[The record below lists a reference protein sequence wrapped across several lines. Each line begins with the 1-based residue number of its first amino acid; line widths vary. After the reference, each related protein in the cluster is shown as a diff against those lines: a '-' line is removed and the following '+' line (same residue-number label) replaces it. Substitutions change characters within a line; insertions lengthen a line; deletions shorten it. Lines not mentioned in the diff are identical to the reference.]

1 MLVINILIYGFGAH
15 IFLNSFFPNQYQ
27 SMLLNISFNLIL
39 MYSYAEFYMSKI
51 YNSDQ
56 FSKIK
61 HMIESIN
68 KKVNVN
74 EIELIKNG
82 SIICSYSTNKKNIS
96 VEDLPLLSY
105 DLIIVSNYFEEP
117 NTESSKTINK
127 AIYYKCNDT
136 DKDKQLEHDYRK
148 CKFSFISVN
157 VKIIRDE
164 KEELYSISL
173 SNDNEN
179 YYVVGNK
186 INKLFIYY
194 LMKKRYNI
202 IFDDKNYEYE
212 YKLILIDQNANIKT
226 FSEKEEIILNEN
238 DYSVN

>member
-1 MLVINILIYGFGAH
+1 MLVVNILIYGFGAH

-39 MYSYAEFYMSKI
+39 MYSYAEFYLSKI

-56 FSKIK
+56 FLKIK
-61 HMIESIN
+61 NMIESIN
-68 KKVNVN
+68 KKTNVN
-74 EIELIKNG
+74 EIEVIKNS
-82 SIICSYSTNKKNIS
+82 SIICLYSTSKKNIKL
-96 VEDLPLLSY
+96 EDLPSLNY
-105 DLIIVSNYFEEP
+105 DLIIVSNYFEEQ
-117 NTESSKTINK
+117 NKESSQKINK
-127 AIYYKCNDT
+127 AIYYKCNDA
-136 DKDKQLEHDYRK
+136 DKDKQLEHDYTK

-157 VKIIRDE
+157 VKIIRNE

-179 YYVVGNK
+179 YYIVGNK
-186 INKLFIYY
+186 INKFFVYY
-194 LMKKRYNI
+194 LLKKQNNV
-202 IFDDKNYEYE
+202 IFDDKNYE

>member
-1 MLVINILIYGFGAH
+1 
-15 IFLNSFFPNQYQ
+15 
-27 SMLLNISFNLIL
+27 
-39 MYSYAEFYMSKI
+39 MYSYAEFYLNKM
-51 YNSDQ
+51 YNSDK

-61 HMIESIN
+61 NMIERIN

-74 EIELIKNG
+74 EIEVIKNS
-82 SIICSYSTNKKNIS
+82 SIISSYSTSKKNIKT
-96 VEDLPLLSY
+96 EDLPLLNY

-127 AIYYKCNDT
+127 AIYYKYTSSD
-136 DKDKQLEHDYRK
+136 DQDKQLEYTK

-157 VKIIRDE
+157 VKIIRNK

-179 YYVVGNK
+179 YYIVGNK

-194 LMKKRYNI
+194 LMKKLYNV
-202 IFDDKNYEYE
+202 IFDENNYEYN
-212 YKLILIDQNANIKT
+212 LILIDQNANIQT